1 MLKGSR
7 VTIQALTR
15 ADLDQMAAWRP
26 FDDPLYSE
34 SNWMSGS
41 SQKLGRWY
49 AQYSQKPRRR
59 MYAVVNETGNVIGC
73 LTLREIDDLR
83 SARLGITL
91 GADFVN
97 LGYGTEA
104 LVLFLDYYFE
114 ELGFAKMV
122 LDVAAYNRRAIQ
134 VYEKLGF
141 ETVGRRT
148 RAAGS
153 RKNLAFLKK
162 PRYADARQF
171 FSRDWLGRRRLL
183 CYEMELQREKWSK
196 NDQRDDVNKR
206 DAAPARQNRDSH
218 RDNAR
223 W

>member
-1 MLKGSR
+1 MLKSSR

-15 ADLDQMAAWRP
+15 AHLDQMAAWRP

-41 SQKLGRWY
+41 SQKLNRWY
-49 AQYSQKPRRR
+49 TQYSQDPRRR
-59 MYAVVNETGNVIGC
+59 MYAVVNETESVIGC
-73 LTLREIDDLR
+73 LTLREIDGR
-83 SARLGITL
+83 HSARLGITL

-97 LGYGTEA
+97 QGYGTEA
-104 LVLFLDYYFE
+104 LALFLDYYFE

-134 VYEKLGF
+134 VYKKLGF

-148 RAAGS
+148 RPAGS
-153 RKNLAFLKK
+153 RQDLAFLQK
-162 PRYADARQF
+162 PRYAGARQF

-183 CYEMELQREKWSK
+183 CYEMELPREKWSK
-196 NDQRDDVNKR
+196 NDQRDDFTSRN
-206 DAAPARQNRDSH
+206 AAPARRNRDSL
-218 RDNAR
+218 RENAR

>member
-1 MLKGSR
+1 MKSAR
-7 VTIQALTR
+7 ITIEPLTR
-15 ADLDQMAAWRP
+15 AHLEQMAAWRP

-41 SQKLGRWY
+41 SRKLDRWY
-49 AQYSQKPRRR
+49 IQYSQDPRRR
-59 MYAVVNETGNVIGC
+59 MYAIVDKSQGVIGC
-73 LTLREIDDLR
+73 LTLREIDGLR

-97 LGYGTEA
+97 QGYGTQA

-134 VYEKLGF
+134 VYKKLGF
-141 ETVGRRT
+141 ETVGKLKRP
-148 RAAGS
+148 AGS
-153 RKNLAFLKK
+153 RRDLVFLKQ
-162 PRYADARQF
+162 PLYADVRQF

-183 CYEMELQREKWSK
+183 CYEMELPREKWSK
-196 NDQRDDVNKR
+196 NDQRDVVN
-206 DAAPARQNRDSH
+206 A
-218 RDNAR
+218 
-223 W
+223 